1 MQKFLTTSNK
11 EIYYQPLQIILID
24 TELLPEDTLKEF
36 RTLITIAAKKHDT
49 HIVLSE
55 FTYADMDCILEVDI
69 AISSEDNVN
78 CTHALNFLRDNINAL
93 FPYAE
98 LLTKPNEQS
107 LQGVKRDWN
116 FYCLNPQ

>member
-107 LQGVKRDWN
+107 LQGAKRDWN
-116 FYCLNPQ
+116 FYCLNP

>member
-1 MQKFLTTSNK
+1 MQKFLTTNKK
-11 EIYYQPLQIILID
+11 EIYYQPLRIIVID

-36 RTLITIAAKKHDT
+36 RTLIKVAAKKHDT

-55 FTYADMDCILEVDI
+55 FIYADMDCILEVDI

-78 CTHALNFLRDNINAL
+78 CTYALNFLRDNISVL
-93 FPYAE
+93 FPYVE
-98 LLTKPNEQS
+98 LMTEPNEQS

-116 FYCLNPQ
+116 FYCLNP

>member
-78 CTHALNFLRDNINAL
+78 CTHALNFLRDSISAL

-116 FYCLNPQ
+116 FYCLNP